1 MSRIFWDERR
11 YGTAAEKLQFV
22 ISQLTSP
29 SSFTLTRSRITR
41 IDLQCYEGEG
51 EGLAGVL
58 AQCIALAYLDL
69 GYNQIG
75 AVGEERLRASWRG
88 EASGLFLELNE
99 EEEEEEEV

>member
-1 MSRIFWDERR
+1 
-11 YGTAAEKLQFV
+11 
-22 ISQLTSP
+22 
-29 SSFTLTRSRITR
+29 
-41 IDLQCYEGEG
+41 
-51 EGLAGVL
+51 VL